1 MSLRRL
7 AVIATAATTA
17 LAAPGCGGDGGDESS
32 DEPRTVQRTKVEVVE
47 GLGRKGSFNPAAIYD
62 KFSNGVVT
70 VTSLF
75 GDSKSLED
83 LFDGDGQ
90 AGQGSGFVLDEKGFI
105 ATNAHVVTQ
114 GQGKNIDRAR
124 QVFAQFAD
132 GNQVPAKIVGFDP
145 NSDVGLI
152 KVDPRGLELV
162 PLELAGAGDV
172 RVGEP
177 VAAIGSP
184 FGEEQ
189 SLSIGVVSAADRTIE
204 ALTQFQ
210 ISDAIQTDA
219 AINRGNSG
227 GPLLNAR
234 GEVIGINSQIRSSGG
249 GNEGVGFAVSMR
261 TVRRSLDQLRSDGK
275 ARYGFVGIS
284 SQALYPQLARRL
296 DLPVKEGALVAEV
309 VEGGP
314 ADKAGIKG
322 GGKEIRFQ
330 TTLVKPGGDVITKV
344 NGRAVTRRQD
354 LGELVGRYQPGEV
367 ITLELYRGDERRIVR
382 VELRDRPD
390 NLPS

>member
-32 DEPRTVQRTKVEVVE
+32 DGPRTVQRTKVEVVE

-90 AGQGSGFVLDEKGFI
+90 AGQGSGFVLDENGFI

-114 GQGKNIDRAR
+114 GQGKNIDKAR

-204 ALTQFQ
+204 ALTEFQ

-249 GNEGVGFAVSMR
+249 GNEGVGFAVSVR

-284 SQALYPQLARRL
+284 SQSLYPQLARRL

-354 LGELVGRYQPGEV
+354 LGELVGRYRPGEV